1 MSAGGERFA
10 ASDYLEMTVHF
21 RCNLKCVHCMIEGT
35 MDWLRP
41 ESDVQLAKILAQNAD
56 EGRWRGLTLT
66 GSEVTLRPDLPDLA
80 RRARDHGFEHV
91 RIQTHGARLAD
102 EGYCREL
109 GRSGDRRIFRQRHS
123 RGRRHA

>member
-1 MSAGGERFA
+1 MTPISKRFA
-10 ASDYLEMTVHF
+10 ANDYVEVTVHF

-41 ESDVQLAKILAQNAD
+41 ESNDQLEQILLRNAR
-56 EGRWRGLTLT
+56 EGKWRGLTLT

-80 RRARDHGFEHV
+80 RRARAHGFEHV

-102 EGYCREL
+102 KAYCR
-109 GRSGDRRIFRQRHS
+109 
-123 RGRRHA
+123 